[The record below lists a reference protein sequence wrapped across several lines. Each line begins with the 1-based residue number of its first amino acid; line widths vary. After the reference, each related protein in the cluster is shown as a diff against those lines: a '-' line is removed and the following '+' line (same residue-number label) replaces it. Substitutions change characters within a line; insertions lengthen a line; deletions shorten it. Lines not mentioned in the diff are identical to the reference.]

1 VWRGGD
7 VRRDRRVARLA
18 ILFAGAFFI
27 GGRLVDAWR
36 SWHLWQQTVATDPSA
51 ADLFGAVLHT
61 THRRPSVL
69 LARLTVAVLSLSA
82 AGTAVALAQGACQS
96 YPASARGTA
105 LDLAPFPGLVEVCSR
120 DTALCRQLTAGY
132 PPNVATLGYF
142 VPAGD
147 WEAYRQ
153 QKRSFT
159 HYLIA
164 QAASNLAPP
173 DFGGF
178 KQFVRERQGQI
189 PDNTKLPATL
199 AARGQVPLGVFDE
212 TARSISF
219 GTLMQLSRETP
230 SGPVPLTL
238 AVTNSGL
245 VLKDRVLSLYVYREY
260 RSPEDV
266 QSAKAETLRWLACL
280 RTAN

>member
-1 VWRGGD
+1 
-7 VRRDRRVARLA
+7 RDRRVARLA

-51 ADLFGAVLHT
+51 ADLFGVVLHT

-164 QAASNLAPP
+164 QAASNLA
-173 DFGGF
+173 
-178 KQFVRERQGQI
+178 
-189 PDNTKLPATL
+189 
-199 AARGQVPLGVFDE
+199 
-212 TARSISF
+212 
-219 GTLMQLSRETP
+219 
-230 SGPVPLTL
+230 
-238 AVTNSGL
+238 
-245 VLKDRVLSLYVYREY
+245 
-260 RSPEDV
+260 
-266 QSAKAETLRWLACL
+266 
-280 RTAN
+280 